1 MITAFNLIIE
11 RSPNADK
18 KKKRKKLY
26 KDTTKKDNIRIHKR
40 MMKNVRKHF
49 PNIKIPK

>member
-11 RSPNADK
+11 RLPNTDK

-26 KDTTKKDNIRIHKR
+26 KDTTKKLNKR
-40 MMKNVRKHF
+40 EKDVYLEISF
-49 PNIKIPK
+49 